1 VGYCAVI
8 PCNCHVIACRERAA
22 PPEPLKDT
30 TTNDDAHLL
39 QENPLTHQPDTH
51 NPPAAPTGQP
61 GRLAPWRRRKIP
73 GHARP
78 IVRRWVWVLVV
89 GACVLGAFAASAQA
103 SSFMPGRLGDLD
115 YHLFVPSAHDGSRV
129 LPLVVYLHGC
139 GQTAPDAAVGTRWN
153 QQAEDEGFLVLYP
166 EQSPARS
173 SGRCWNWQSAAN
185 QVRDGGEAKLIA
197 DATRDVITRYGVDAR
212 RVFVIG
218 ASAGG
223 AMTQV
228 MAATYPDVYA
238 AGANLGGCGYAT
250 CLDVFGLLA
259 YRAMGPRARPVPLL
273 AAGGTRDPLPLL
285 GVATAVQ
292 QWLRTSDFA
301 DDGTA
306 NGSISHAPASTVTR
320 PATSDSYAY
329 TTDVY
334 DDRRGDELVQFITV
348 HGAGHVYLGGD
359 PAGSF
364 TDPKGPAYTPAVW
377 AFFSRHPM
385 PTS

>member
-1 VGYCAVI
+1 M
-8 PCNCHVIACRERAA
+8 
-22 PPEPLKDT
+22 
-30 TTNDDAHLL
+30 
-39 QENPLTHQPDTH
+39 THQPPHIH
-51 NPPAAPTGQP
+51 NPAVAAAQTVMAGTLASQP
-61 GRLAPWRRRKIP
+61 SSRAPRSRRKIP
-73 GHARP
+73 GRARP
-78 IVRRWVWVLVV
+78 IVRRWIRALVV
-89 GACVLGAFAASAQA
+89 GACLLGSFAVSAQA
-103 SSFMPGRLGDLD
+103 SSFTPGRLGDLD
-115 YHLFVPSAHDGSRV
+115 YHLFVPSAHDGSRT

-139 GQTAPDAAVGTRWN
+139 GQTAPDAAIGTRWN
-153 QQAEDEGFLVLYP
+153 QQAEDDGFLVLYP
-166 EQSPARS
+166 EQSAPRN

-185 QVRDGGEAKLIA
+185 QARDGGEAKLIA
-197 DATRDVITRYGVDAR
+197 DATRDVITRYRVDTR

-238 AGANLGGCGYAT
+238 AAVNLAGCGYAT
-250 CLDVFGLLA
+250 CLDVSGLLA

-273 AAGGTRDPLPLL
+273 TAAGTLDRLPML
-285 GVATAVQ
+285 AIAAAVQ

-306 NGSISHAPASTVTR
+306 NGSISYAPASTVTR
-320 PATSDSYAY
+320 PATSDAYAY
-329 TTDVY
+329 TTQVY
-334 DDRRGDELVQFITV
+334 NDRRGDELVQFITV

-359 PAGSF
+359 PAGSY

>member
-1 VGYCAVI
+1 
-8 PCNCHVIACRERAA
+8 
-22 PPEPLKDT
+22 
-30 TTNDDAHLL
+30 
-39 QENPLTHQPDTH
+39 LTHKAPHIHIPALPVARRTATRGTLASQPSSR
-51 NPPAAPTGQP
+51 AP
-61 GRLAPWRRRKIP
+61 RSRRKIP
-73 GHARP
+73 GRTRP

-89 GACVLGAFAASAQA
+89 GACLLGSFAASAQA
-103 SSFMPGRLGDLD
+103 SSFTPGRFGDLD
-115 YHLFVPSAHDGSRV
+115 YHLFVPSAHDGSRA

-153 QQAEDEGFLVLYP
+153 QQAEDDGFLVLYP
-166 EQSPARS
+166 EQSPARN

-238 AGANLGGCGYAT
+238 AVANLGGCGYAT
-250 CLDVFGLLA
+250 CLDVFGRLA

-273 AAGGTRDPLPLL
+273 AAGGTLDPLPLL

-306 NGSISHAPASTVTR
+306 NGSISHAPASTVT
-320 PATSDSYAY
+320 PATADSYAY

-334 DDRRGDELVQFITV
+334 DDRRGDELVRFIVV

-364 TDPKGPAYTPAVW
+364 TDPKGPAYTPTAW

-385 PTS
+385 PAP